1 MESEGSFE
9 QFHRYFMNLAGN
21 TEWFGWNTKG
31 YDLMLASTMMAL
43 YEMKYTIPRPST
55 IRKMS
60 NWIIEDGLRYEKA
73 FFQKLA
79 EEYSQSFADKS
90 RTIYRQALASQRHVD
105 VGALN
110 EKSGES
116 DASKTDFMFP
126 LKVIQS
132 YTGLDVVEDDIVK
145 DGDLNRPLTQD
156 ELAKLLVYNINDV
169 ISTGL
174 IFEEKEYKGKL
185 RDLDTLRE
193 TFDFLTKSPKDYGY
207 LKQLSRD
214 ATSSQYAGRI
224 INQEGQIKLKDF
236 DCVKYDF
243 PFPDGQWRNVLDH
256 IEQHEENIN
265 PSVVEFYRHVEG
277 KDTGSREN
285 YESVLYSSPTG
296 KSTMHVPYNLPNGL
310 TSSAYNTVSWGGSHG
325 GVLKD
330 SYGRD
335 MKSENDAKWFKSFRT
350 LSLKNHTATVD
361 VKDVIHVDFKSYY
374 PTLNIILG
382 VYKVDGYEDTYSQV
396 RKLRYELKDKLTEE
410 LLESNPA
417 EYERIN
423 DIQNALK
430 LVINGATGASN
441 QHKDYVDLPL
451 DNATLSMR
459 ILGNLFI
466 YVLGQRFSNEGG
478 LVISTNTDGLYVAN
492 MSMDES
498 QSVVDDFYATYGL
511 ELEPELIP
519 RMINKSANERIEYVP
534 ESPKPY
540 TIGGDLSR
548 SLGDRIDLASKIN
561 YPRVVGKAV
570 LKYIISHE
578 EGEWLLEDVN
588 HAKLRSFIV
597 EQLDDF
603 NPIDW
608 TITLKG
614 NRQRKFYLEDVDGYE
629 RSEDESMYSFFD
641 TNLVEQ
647 QSTNRVVMTKKG
659 RRIVQYMKGKQEKI
673 SGLTSNVVTILNWAS
688 ELEYTEQWKDNLD
701 IDAYLTW
708 AVNML
713 DKWHVPAVIP
723 ELDGEDNDQE
733 VQEQLTLDDLY

>member
-1 MESEGSFE
+1 
-9 QFHRYFMNLAGN
+9 
-21 TEWFGWNTKG
+21 
-31 YDLMLASTMMAL
+31 
-43 YEMKYTIPRPST
+43 
-55 IRKMS
+55 
-60 NWIIEDGLRYEKA
+60 
-73 FFQKLA
+73 
-79 EEYSQSFADKS
+79 
-90 RTIYRQALASQRHVD
+90 
-105 VGALN
+105 
-110 EKSGES
+110 
-116 DASKTDFMFP
+116 
-126 LKVIQS
+126 
-132 YTGLDVVEDDIVK
+132 
-145 DGDLNRPLTQD
+145 
-156 ELAKLLVYNINDV
+156 
-169 ISTGL
+169 
-174 IFEEKEYKGKL
+174 
-185 RDLDTLRE
+185 
-193 TFDFLTKSPKDYGY
+193 
-207 LKQLSRD
+207 
-214 ATSSQYAGRI
+214 
-224 INQEGQIKLKDF
+224 
-236 DCVKYDF
+236 
-243 PFPDGQWRNVLDH
+243 
-256 IEQHEENIN
+256 
-265 PSVVEFYRHVEG
+265 
-277 KDTGSREN
+277 
-285 YESVLYSSPTG
+285 
-296 KSTMHVPYNLPNGL
+296 
-310 TSSAYNTVSWGGSHG
+310 
-325 GVLKD
+325 
-330 SYGRD
+330 
-335 MKSENDAKWFKSFRT
+335 
-350 LSLKNHTATVD
+350 
-361 VKDVIHVDFKSYY
+361 
-374 PTLNIILG
+374 
-382 VYKVDGYEDTYSQV
+382 
-396 RKLRYELKDKLTEE
+396 
-410 LLESNPA
+410 
-417 EYERIN
+417 
-423 DIQNALK
+423 
-430 LVINGATGASN
+430 
-441 QHKDYVDLPL
+441 
-451 DNATLSMR
+451 
-459 ILGNLFI
+459 
-466 YVLGQRFSNEGG
+466 
-478 LVISTNTDGLYVAN
+478 
-492 MSMDES
+492 MDES